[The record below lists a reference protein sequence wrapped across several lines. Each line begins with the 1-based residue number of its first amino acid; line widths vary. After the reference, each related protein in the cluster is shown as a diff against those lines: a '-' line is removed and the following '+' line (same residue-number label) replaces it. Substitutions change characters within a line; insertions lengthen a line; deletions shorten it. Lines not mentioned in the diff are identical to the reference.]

1 MEISLKTKKG
11 IKLPHDSAVPLLGI
25 YLEET
30 TILKDTCTLILIAA
44 LFTTARTWKQP
55 RCSSTNEWIKKLWYI
70 HTTACY
76 SAIKRIL
83 SQF

>member
-30 TILKDTCTLILIAA
+30 TILKDTCTLIFIAA
-44 LFTTARTWKQP
+44 KDG
-55 RCSSTNEWIKKLWYI
+55 
-70 HTTACY
+70 
-76 SAIKRIL
+76 
-83 SQF
+83 

>member
-1 MEISLKTKKG
+1 MEISLKKKG

-30 TILKDTCTLILIAA
+30 TILKDTCTLIFIAA

-55 RCSSTNEWIKKLWYI
+55 RCPSTNEWIKKLCYL
-70 HTTACY
+70 HTTAYY
-76 SAIKRIL
+76 SAINRIL